1 MRQLVDATVDALARA
16 EASERNY
23 QQRTLIGDGLRLLK
37 QHEAALVKA
46 YQIALLDVFAQGPA
60 KVSAPPVE
68 DTGLDFGEL
77 ALMDEA
83 EMQSQVELA
92 RAQQRAV
99 HATDAVLAD
108 LNALVSSA
116 QGLRSVQAER
126 NPLRPENYVR
136 ALQRVVTETGIPAQV
151 RQLWM
156 QHMSVALG
164 ALLVNE
170 YQHAAQSLRDHGVEP
185 VGYAVLGVPAGALAA
200 ASVQAQGPRT
210 RGAPTSAVEQSSG
223 YAQAWYRSPG
233 EQGEPTKSSW
243 LGGDGF
249 GAAAEEALLTVGM
262 LRQML
267 ASGLDPYAYGVTG
280 ASGLQAPSAGQHVS
294 PEAAAQAMEDVAQLE
309 RLVGKLTSPHGST
322 HMGSHAPLVVPVVQ
336 LASVAEST
344 MGLGSSR
351 STATDLVGRMLKK
364 LAKDQRLLRP
374 VLRAVQE
381 LAPALEQL
389 VQHDSRFFVD
399 GMHPARRLLD
409 EVTRRSLAFESEDA
423 PGFSRFMRLLDEA
436 VDQLRR
442 ANIEDATP
450 FETVLKAL
458 EAAWEVQ
465 ERQRKSEQKAEE
477 RALWREMQAEKVAS
491 DFRQLPEWAQVS
503 VDIADFVTGPWAYVV
518 ALAMQNRS
526 EDGSG
531 GTVQP
536 QRPDPQ
542 ALRALV
548 PLLLWS
554 AQPERAGAEPERL
567 AKVVPE
573 ILAQVQSGLESI
585 AYPRD
590 KAQSFLQR
598 LTELHQTGLAAP
610 AVPAAHPSAAAT
622 QETAAIEAVQEP
634 PLDSSPA
641 GPEQGATVSAEQTQ
655 RQPEFVL
662 GTWVELVS
670 QGRTVRTQ
678 LTWISPNGTL
688 FLFTGADGSTQS
700 MTLRMRDKLLAQGNL
715 HLV

>member
-1 MRQLVDATVDALARA
+1 MRQLVDATHGALANA

-23 QQRTLIGDGLRLLK
+23 QQLTLLGDGLRLLN
-37 QHEAALVKA
+37 QHGATLVKA
-46 YQIALLDVFAQGPA
+46 YPIALLDVFAQGPA

-83 EMQSQVELA
+83 EMQNQVELA
-92 RAQQRAV
+92 RAQQWAL

-108 LNALVSSA
+108 LNALVNSA

-136 ALQRVVTETGIPAQV
+136 ALQRVMAETDVPAQV

-156 QHMSVALG
+156 QHMSMALG

-170 YQHAAQSLRDHGVEP
+170 YRHAVQSLRDHGVEP
-185 VGYAVLGVPAGALAA
+185 VGYAVLGVPVRALAA
-200 ASVQAQGPRT
+200 APVQAQGLRT
-210 RGAPTSAVEQSSG
+210 WGAPTPAVEQSSG
-223 YAQAWYRSPG
+223 YAQSWYRSSG
-233 EQGEPTKSSW
+233 EQGEPTRSSW

-262 LRQML
+262 LLQML

-280 ASGLQAPSAGQHVS
+280 ASGPQAPVVGQHVS
-294 PEAAAQAMEDVAQLE
+294 PEVVVQAMEDVAQLE
-309 RLVGKLTSPHGST
+309 RLVGKLTSPHGSP
-322 HMGSHAPLVVPVVQ
+322 HMGTHALLVAPTVQ
-336 LASVAEST
+336 LASVSEST
-344 MGLGSSR
+344 MGLRSSR
-351 STATDLVGRMLKK
+351 STAANLVGRMLKK
-364 LAKDQRLLRP
+364 LANDQRLLQP

-381 LAPALEQL
+381 FAPALEQL

-436 VDQLRR
+436 VGQLREAR
-442 ANIEDATP
+442 IEDATP

-465 ERQRKSEQKAEE
+465 ERQRKTEQKGEE
-477 RALWREMQAEKVAS
+477 QALWREMQAEKIAS
-491 DFRQLPEWAQVS
+491 DFRRLPQWAQVPT
-503 VDIADFVTGPWAYVV
+503 DIADFVTGPWAHVV
-518 ALAMQNRS
+518 ALAMENRS
-526 EDGSG
+526 EDGAG
-531 GTVQP
+531 GVTQS

-542 ALRALV
+542 ALRAVV

-554 AQPERAGAEPERL
+554 AQPERTGAEPVRS

-573 ILAQVQSGLESI
+573 VLAQVQAGLESI

-598 LTELHQTGLAAP
+598 LTELLQAGLAAP
-610 AVPAAHPSAAAT
+610 AVPAAHPFAAAT
-622 QETAAIEAVQEP
+622 QETAAVEATQEP
-634 PLDSSPA
+634 AMDSPP
-641 GPEQGATVSAEQTQ
+641 GPEQGAAASVEQAQ
-655 RQPEFVL
+655 QQPEFVL

-678 LTWISPNGTL
+678 LTWISPTATL

-700 MTLRMRDKLLAQGNL
+700 MTLRMRNKLLAQGNL
-715 HLV
+715 RLV

>member
-1 MRQLVDATVDALARA
+1 MRQLVDATHGALANA

-23 QQRTLIGDGLRLLK
+23 QQRTLIGDGLRLLN

-46 YQIALLDVFAQGPA
+46 YPIALLDVFAQGPA
-60 KVSAPPVE
+60 KVSAPPVQ

-83 EMQSQVELA
+83 EMQNQVELA
-92 RAQQRAV
+92 RAQQWAL

-108 LNALVSSA
+108 LNALVNSA

-136 ALQRVVTETGIPAQV
+136 ALQRVMAETDVPAQV

-156 QHMSVALG
+156 QHMSMALG

-170 YQHAAQSLRDHGVEP
+170 YRHAVQSLRDHGVEP
-185 VGYAVLGVPAGALAA
+185 VGYAVLGVPVRALAA
-200 ASVQAQGPRT
+200 APVQTQGLRT
-210 RGAPTSAVEQSSG
+210 WGAPTPAVEQSSG
-223 YAQAWYRSPG
+223 YAQSWYRSSG

-280 ASGLQAPSAGQHVS
+280 ASGPQAPVVGQHVS
-294 PEAAAQAMEDVAQLE
+294 PEVVVQAMEDVAQLE
-309 RLVGKLTSPHGST
+309 RLVGKLTSPHGSP
-322 HMGSHAPLVVPVVQ
+322 HMGAHALLVAPTVQ
-336 LASVAEST
+336 LASVSEST
-344 MGLGSSR
+344 MGLRSSR
-351 STATDLVGRMLKK
+351 STAANLVGRMLKK
-364 LAKDQRLLRP
+364 LANDQRLLQP

-381 LAPALEQL
+381 FAPALEQL

-409 EVTRRSLAFESEDA
+409 EVTRRSLAFETEDA

-436 VDQLRR
+436 VGQLREAR
-442 ANIEDATP
+442 IEDATP

-465 ERQRKSEQKAEE
+465 ERQRKTEQKAEE
-477 RALWREMQAEKVAS
+477 QALWREMQAEKIAS
-491 DFRQLPEWAQVS
+491 DFRRLPQWAQVPT
-503 VDIADFVTGPWAYVV
+503 DIADFVTGPWAHVV
-518 ALAMQNRS
+518 ALAMENRS
-526 EDGSG
+526 EDGAG
-531 GTVQP
+531 GVTQS

-542 ALRALV
+542 ALRAVV

-554 AQPERAGAEPERL
+554 AQPERTGAEPVRL

-573 ILAQVQSGLESI
+573 VLAQVQAGLESI

-598 LTELHQTGLAAP
+598 LTELLQAGLAAP

-622 QETAAIEAVQEP
+622 QETAAVEATQEP
-634 PLDSSPA
+634 AMDSPP
-641 GPEQGATVSAEQTQ
+641 GPEQGAAASVEQAQ
-655 RQPEFVL
+655 QQPEFVL

-688 FLFTGADGSTQS
+688 FLFTGTDGSTQS
-700 MTLRMRDKLLAQGNL
+700 MTLRMRNKLLAQGNL
-715 HLV
+715 RLV

>member
-1 MRQLVDATVDALARA
+1 MRQLVDATHGALANA

-23 QQRTLIGDGLRLLK
+23 QQRTLIGDGLRLLN

-46 YQIALLDVFAQGPA
+46 YPIALLDVFAQGPA

-83 EMQSQVELA
+83 EMQNQVELA
-92 RAQQRAV
+92 RAQQWAL

-108 LNALVSSA
+108 LNALVNSA

-136 ALQRVVTETGIPAQV
+136 ALQRVMAETDVPAQV

-156 QHMSVALG
+156 QHMSMALG

-170 YQHAAQSLRDHGVEP
+170 YRHAVQSLRDHGVEP
-185 VGYAVLGVPAGALAA
+185 VGYAVLGVPVRALAA
-200 ASVQAQGPRT
+200 APVQAQGLRT
-210 RGAPTSAVEQSSG
+210 WGAPTPAVEQSSG
-223 YAQAWYRSPG
+223 YAQSWYRSSG
-233 EQGEPTKSSW
+233 EQGEPTRSSW

-280 ASGLQAPSAGQHVS
+280 ASGPQAPVVGQHVS
-294 PEAAAQAMEDVAQLE
+294 PEVVVQAMEDVAQLE
-309 RLVGKLTSPHGST
+309 RLVGKLTSPHGSP
-322 HMGSHAPLVVPVVQ
+322 HMGTHALLVAPTVQ
-336 LASVAEST
+336 LASVSEST
-344 MGLGSSR
+344 MGLRSSR
-351 STATDLVGRMLKK
+351 STAANLVGRMLKK
-364 LAKDQRLLRP
+364 LANDQRLLQP

-381 LAPALEQL
+381 FAPALEQL

-409 EVTRRSLAFESEDA
+409 EVTRRSLAFETEDA

-436 VDQLRR
+436 VGQLREAR
-442 ANIEDATP
+442 IEDATP

-465 ERQRKSEQKAEE
+465 ERQRKTEQKGEE
-477 RALWREMQAEKVAS
+477 QALWREMQAEKIAS
-491 DFRQLPEWAQVS
+491 DFRRLPQWAQVPT
-503 VDIADFVTGPWAYVV
+503 DIADFVTGPWAHVV
-518 ALAMQNRS
+518 ALAMENRS
-526 EDGSG
+526 EDGAG
-531 GTVQP
+531 GVTQS

-542 ALRALV
+542 ALRAVV

-554 AQPERAGAEPERL
+554 AQPERTGAEPVRL

-573 ILAQVQSGLESI
+573 VLAQVQAGLESI

-598 LTELHQTGLAAP
+598 LTELLQAGLAAP

-622 QETAAIEAVQEP
+622 QETAAVEAAQEP
-634 PLDSSPA
+634 AMDSPP
-641 GPEQGATVSAEQTQ
+641 GPEQGAAASVEQAQ
-655 RQPEFVL
+655 QQPEFVL

-688 FLFTGADGSTQS
+688 FLFTGTDGSTQS
-700 MTLRMRDKLLAQGNL
+700 MTLRMRNKLLAQGNL
-715 HLV
+715 RLV

>member
-1 MRQLVDATVDALARA
+1 MRQLVDATHGALANA

-23 QQRTLIGDGLRLLK
+23 QQRMLIGDGRRLLN
-37 QHEAALVKA
+37 QHEATLFKA
-46 YQIALLDVFAQGPA
+46 YPIALLEVFAQGPA
-60 KVSAPPVE
+60 KMSAPLVS
-68 DTGLDFGEL
+68 DTGLDFDGL
-77 ALMDEA
+77 ALLDEA
-83 EMQSQVELA
+83 EMQNQVELA

-136 ALQRVVTETGIPAQV
+136 ALQRVMTEVDIAAPV

-170 YQHAAQSLRDHGVEP
+170 YRHAAQSLREHGVEP
-185 VGYAVLGVPAGALAA
+185 VGYAVLGASAGALSTATL
-200 ASVQAQGPRT
+200 QTQGPRT
-210 RGAPTSAVEQSSG
+210 RSSPIPGAEYGAVHVESR
-223 YAQAWYRSPG
+223 YRSPD
-233 EQGEPTKSSW
+233 EKGEPATSSW

-249 GAAAEEALLTVGM
+249 DAAAEEALLTVGM

-267 ASGLDPYAYGVTG
+267 ASGLDPYAYRVTG
-280 ASGLQAPSAGQHVS
+280 TGGFQAPTLGLHVP
-294 PEAAAQAMEDVAQLE
+294 PEAAMQAMGDVAQLE
-309 RLVGKLTSPHGST
+309 RLVQRLSSPHAPASVGWN
-322 HMGSHAPLVVPVVQ
+322 PLVATSFAHATPYP
-336 LASVAEST
+336 ASTSRLV
-344 MGLGSSR
+344 SSR
-351 STATDLVGRMLKK
+351 STAKDLVGRMLGK
-364 LAKDQRLLRP
+364 LAKNQRLLQP

-381 LAPALEQL
+381 FAPALEQL
-389 VQHDSRFFVD
+389 VQHDSRFFID

-409 EVTRRSLAFESEDA
+409 EITRRSLAFETEDA

-436 VDQLRR
+436 VGQLRS

-458 EAAWEVQ
+458 EATWEVQ
-465 ERQRKSEQKAEE
+465 ERQRNSEQKAEE

-491 DFRQLPEWAQVS
+491 DFRQLPDWARVP

-518 ALAMQNRS
+518 ALAMENRS
-526 EDGSG
+526 EDGG
-531 GTVQP
+531 AGAAQP

-554 AQPERAGAEPERL
+554 AQPERAGVEPERL
-567 AKVVPE
+567 TRVVPE
-573 ILAQVQSGLESI
+573 ILAQVQTGLESI

-598 LTELHQTGLAAP
+598 LTELLQAGLAAT
-610 AVPAAHPSAAAT
+610 AVPAAHPFAAAT
-622 QETAAIEAVQEP
+622 QETATVEAAQEP
-634 PLDSSPA
+634 AMDSPPGS
-641 GPEQGATVSAEQTQ
+641 EQGATVSAEQTQ

-678 LTWISPNGTL
+678 LTWISPNATL

-700 MTLRMRDKLLAQGNL
+700 MTLRMRDKLLVQGNL
-715 HLV
+715 RLV

>member
-1 MRQLVDATVDALARA
+1 MRQLVNVTLETLTNA
-16 EASERNY
+16 EVSERNY
-23 QQRTLIGDGLRLLK
+23 PQRILLNDGLRLL
-37 QHEAALVKA
+37 QRHEAALVKA
-46 YQIALLDVFAQGPA
+46 YPIALLDVFAQGPA
-60 KVSAPPVE
+60 KVSAPPVA

-77 ALMDEA
+77 ALLDEA

-92 RAQQRAV
+92 RAQQRAL

-136 ALQRVVTETGIPAQV
+136 ALQRVMTEADLPGQV

-156 QHMSVALG
+156 QQMSVTLG
-164 ALLVNE
+164 DLLVNE
-170 YQHAAQSLRDHGVEP
+170 YRHAAQSLRDHGVEP
-185 VGYAVLGVPAGALAA
+185 VGYAVLGMPVGILAPA
-200 ASVQAQGPRT
+200 P
-210 RGAPTSAVEQSSG
+210 AVEQSG
-223 YAQAWYRSPG
+223 GHAQSWYRGPA
-233 EQGEPTKSSW
+233 EQGEPTRSSW

-280 ASGLQAPSAGQHVS
+280 ASGLQAPMVGLHV
-294 PEAAAQAMEDVAQLE
+294 PPKAAAQAMEDVAQLE
-309 RLVGKLTSPHGST
+309 RLVRTLTSPHGATALGSNASLAAPAVPLAPVPEST
-322 HMGSHAPLVVPVVQ
+322 TG
-336 LASVAEST
+336 LASSQ
-344 MGLGSSR
+344 SI
-351 STATDLVGRMLKK
+351 ATDLVGRMLGK

-409 EVTRRSLAFESEDA
+409 EITRRSLAFETEDA

-436 VDQLRR
+436 VDQLRK
-442 ANIEDATP
+442 ASIEDATP

-477 RALWREMQAEKVAS
+477 RALWREMQAEKIAA
-491 DFRQLPEWAQVS
+491 DFRQWPEWAQVPA
-503 VDIADFVTGPWAYVV
+503 DIADFVTGPWAYAV
-518 ALAMQNRS
+518 ALAMENRS
-526 EDGSG
+526 EEEG
-531 GTVQP
+531 GNSAAQP

-542 ALRALV
+542 ALCAMV

-554 AQPERAGAEPERL
+554 AQPERAGTEPERL
-567 AKVVPE
+567 AKVIPE
-573 ILAQVQSGLESI
+573 LLAQLQSGLESI

-598 LTELHQTGLAAP
+598 LTELHQAGLAPP
-610 AVPAAHPSAAAT
+610 AVPAAHPSAAAA
-622 QETAAIEAVQEP
+622 QETAAVEAAPEP
-634 PLDSSPA
+634 SMDSPP
-641 GPEQGATVSAEQTQ
+641 GPEQGAAASVVQAQ

-662 GTWVELVS
+662 GTWVELTS

-678 LTWISPNGTL
+678 LTWVSPNATL

-715 HLV
+715 RLV

>member
-1 MRQLVDATVDALARA
+1 MRQLVDATHGALANA

-23 QQRTLIGDGLRLLK
+23 QQRTLIGDGLRLLN

-46 YQIALLDVFAQGPA
+46 YPIALLDVFAQGPA
-60 KVSAPPVE
+60 KVSAPPVQ

-83 EMQSQVELA
+83 EMQNQVELA
-92 RAQQRAV
+92 RAQQWAL

-108 LNALVSSA
+108 LNALVNSA

-136 ALQRVVTETGIPAQV
+136 ALQRVMAETDVPAQV

-156 QHMSVALG
+156 QHMSMALG

-170 YQHAAQSLRDHGVEP
+170 YRHAVQSLRDHGVEP
-185 VGYAVLGVPAGALAA
+185 VGYAVLGVPVRALAA
-200 ASVQAQGPRT
+200 APVQTQGLRT
-210 RGAPTSAVEQSSG
+210 WGAPTPAVEQSSG
-223 YAQAWYRSPG
+223 YAQSWYRSSG

-280 ASGLQAPSAGQHVS
+280 ASGPQAPVVGQHVS
-294 PEAAAQAMEDVAQLE
+294 PEVVVQAMEDVAQLE
-309 RLVGKLTSPHGST
+309 RLVGKLTSPHGSP
-322 HMGSHAPLVVPVVQ
+322 HMGAHALLVAPTVQ
-336 LASVAEST
+336 LASVSEST
-344 MGLGSSR
+344 MGLRSSR
-351 STATDLVGRMLKK
+351 STAANLVGRMLKK
-364 LAKDQRLLRP
+364 LANDQRLLQP

-381 LAPALEQL
+381 FAPALEQL

-409 EVTRRSLAFESEDA
+409 EVTRRSLAFEIEDA

-436 VDQLRR
+436 VGQLREAR
-442 ANIEDATP
+442 IEDATP

-465 ERQRKSEQKAEE
+465 ERQRKTEQKAEE
-477 RALWREMQAEKVAS
+477 QALWREMQAEKIAS
-491 DFRQLPEWAQVS
+491 DFRRLPQWAQVPT
-503 VDIADFVTGPWAYVV
+503 DIADFVTGPWAHVV
-518 ALAMQNRS
+518 ALAMENRS
-526 EDGSG
+526 EDGAG
-531 GTVQP
+531 GVTQS

-542 ALRALV
+542 ALRAVV

-554 AQPERAGAEPERL
+554 AQPERTGAEPVRL

-573 ILAQVQSGLESI
+573 VLAQVQAGLESI

-598 LTELHQTGLAAP
+598 LTELLQAGLAAP

-622 QETAAIEAVQEP
+622 QETAAVEATQEP
-634 PLDSSPA
+634 AMDSPP
-641 GPEQGATVSAEQTQ
+641 GPEQGAAASVEQAQ
-655 RQPEFVL
+655 QQPEFVL

-688 FLFTGADGSTQS
+688 FLFTGTDGSTQS
-700 MTLRMRDKLLAQGNL
+700 MTLRMRNKLLAQGNL
-715 HLV
+715 RLV

>member
-1 MRQLVDATVDALARA
+1 MRQLVDATHGALANA

-23 QQRTLIGDGLRLLK
+23 QQRTLLGDGLRLLN
-37 QHEAALVKA
+37 QHGATLVKA
-46 YQIALLDVFAQGPA
+46 YPIALLDVFAQGPA
-60 KVSAPPVE
+60 KVSASPAE

-77 ALMDEA
+77 ALLDEA

-99 HATDAVLAD
+99 YATDAVLAD

-136 ALQRVVTETGIPAQV
+136 ALQRVMTDADIAAPV

-170 YQHAAQSLRDHGVEP
+170 YRHAAQSLREHGVEP
-185 VGYAVLGVPAGALAA
+185 VGYAMLGVPVGALAA

-210 RGAPTSAVEQSSG
+210 SGAPPSEVKQSSG

-233 EQGEPTKSSW
+233 EQGQPTRSSS

-267 ASGLDPYAYGVTG
+267 SSGLDPYTYGVAG
-280 ASGLQAPSAGQHVS
+280 ASGPQAPSAGQHVS
-294 PEAAAQAMEDVAQLE
+294 PEAVVQAMEDVAQLE

-322 HMGSHAPLVVPVVQ
+322 HMSSHASLVAPVVQ

-344 MGLGSSR
+344 MGLGSSQ

-364 LAKDQRLLRP
+364 LAKDRRLLQP

-381 LAPALEQL
+381 FAPALEQL
-389 VQHDSRFFVD
+389 VQHDSRFFID

-409 EVTRRSLAFESEDA
+409 EITRRSLAFESEDA

-436 VDQLRR
+436 VGQLREAR
-442 ANIEDATP
+442 IEDATP

-465 ERQRKSEQKAEE
+465 VRQRKTEQKAEE
-477 RALWREMQAEKVAS
+477 QALWREMQAEKIAC
-491 DFRQLPEWAQVS
+491 DFRQLPDWARVP

-518 ALAMQNRS
+518 ALAMESQS
-526 EDGSG
+526 EDGSA
-531 GTVQP
+531 GTAQP
-536 QRPDPQ
+536 QRLDPQ

-548 PLLLWS
+548 PLLLWG

-567 AKVVPE
+567 TRVVPE
-573 ILAQVQSGLESI
+573 ILAQVQTGLESI

-598 LTELHQTGLAAP
+598 LTELLQAGLAAT
-610 AVPAAHPSAAAT
+610 AVPAAHPFAAAT
-622 QETAAIEAVQEP
+622 QETAAVEAAQEP
-634 PLDSSPA
+634 PLDSPA
-641 GPEQGATVSAEQTQ
+641 KPEQGATFSAEQTQ

-678 LTWISPNGTL
+678 LTWISPNATL

-715 HLV
+715 RLV

>member
-1 MRQLVDATVDALARA
+1 MRQLVDAVVEALARA

-23 QQRTLIGDGLRLLK
+23 QQRTLFGDGLRLLN

-46 YQIALLDVFAQGPA
+46 YPIALLDVFAQGPA
-60 KVSAPPVE
+60 KVAAPPVE

-92 RAQQRAV
+92 RAQQLAA
-99 HATDAVLAD
+99 HATDAVLAE

-136 ALQRVVTETGIPAQV
+136 ALQRVMAETDVPAQV

-156 QHMSVALG
+156 QHMSVTLG
-164 ALLVNE
+164 GLLVNE
-170 YQHAAQSLRDHGVEP
+170 YRHAAQSLRDHGVEP
-185 VGYAVLGVPAGALAA
+185 VGYAVLGVPVGVLAA
-200 ASVQAQGPRT
+200 APVQAQGPRT
-210 RGAPTSAVEQSSG
+210 WVAPTPAVEQSGGHAPS
-223 YAQAWYRSPG
+223 WYRGPA
-233 EQGEPTKSSW
+233 EQGEPTRSSW

-280 ASGLQAPSAGQHVS
+280 ASGLQAPTVGLHVP

-309 RLVGKLTSPHGST
+309 RLVGKLSS
-322 HMGSHAPLVVPVVQ
+322 SHAPTIVGSN
-336 LASVAEST
+336 ASVAMPSAHAAPYAVST
-344 MGLGSSR
+344 TGLASSQ

-364 LAKDQRLLRP
+364 LAKDQRLLQP

-389 VQHDSRFFVD
+389 VQHDSQFFID

-409 EVTRRSLAFESEDA
+409 EVTRRSLAFETEDA

-436 VDQLRR
+436 VGQLRK

-450 FETVLKAL
+450 FEAVLKAL

-477 RALWREMQAEKVAS
+477 QALWREMQAEKVAA
-491 DFRQLPEWAQVS
+491 DFRQLPQWTQAPA
-503 VDIADFVTGPWAYVV
+503 DIADFVTGPWAYAV
-518 ALAMQNRS
+518 ALAMEDRS
-526 EDGSG
+526 ADDAGSAA
-531 GTVQP
+531 QP
-536 QRPDPQ
+536 LRPDPQ
-542 ALRALV
+542 ALRAMV

-567 AKVVPE
+567 AKLVPE

-598 LTELHQTGLAAP
+598 LTELHQAGLAPP

-622 QETAAIEAVQEP
+622 QETAAAEVAQEP
-634 PLDSSPA
+634 SMDSPA
-641 GPEQGATVSAEQTQ
+641 GPEQGATANTEQTQ
-655 RQPEFVL
+655 QQPKFVL
-662 GTWVELVS
+662 GTWVELTS

-678 LTWISPNGTL
+678 LTWISPNATL

-700 MTLRMRDKLLAQGNL
+700 MTLRMREKLLAQGNL
-715 HLV
+715 RLV

>member
-1 MRQLVDATVDALARA
+1 MRQLVDATHGALANA

-23 QQRTLIGDGLRLLK
+23 QQRTLIGDGLRLLN

-46 YQIALLDVFAQGPA
+46 YPIALLDVFAQGPA

-83 EMQSQVELA
+83 EMQNQVELA
-92 RAQQRAV
+92 RAQQWAL

-108 LNALVSSA
+108 LNALVNSA

-136 ALQRVVTETGIPAQV
+136 ALQRVMAETDVPAQV

-156 QHMSVALG
+156 QHMSMALG

-170 YQHAAQSLRDHGVEP
+170 YRHAVQSLRDHGVEP
-185 VGYAVLGVPAGALAA
+185 VGYAVLGVPVRALAA
-200 ASVQAQGPRT
+200 APVQAQGLRT
-210 RGAPTSAVEQSSG
+210 WGAPTPAVEQSSG
-223 YAQAWYRSPG
+223 YAQSWYRSSG
-233 EQGEPTKSSW
+233 EQGEPTRSSW

-280 ASGLQAPSAGQHVS
+280 ASGPQAPVVGQHVS
-294 PEAAAQAMEDVAQLE
+294 PEVVVQAMEDVAQLE
-309 RLVGKLTSPHGST
+309 RLVGKLTSPHGSP
-322 HMGSHAPLVVPVVQ
+322 HMGTHALLVAPTVQ
-336 LASVAEST
+336 LASVSEST
-344 MGLGSSR
+344 MGLRSSR
-351 STATDLVGRMLKK
+351 STAANLVGRMLKK
-364 LAKDQRLLRP
+364 LANDQRLLQP

-381 LAPALEQL
+381 FAPALEQL

-409 EVTRRSLAFESEDA
+409 EVTRRSLAFETEDA

-436 VDQLRR
+436 VGQLREAR
-442 ANIEDATP
+442 IEDATP

-465 ERQRKSEQKAEE
+465 ERQRKTEQKGEE
-477 RALWREMQAEKVAS
+477 QALWREMQAEKIAS
-491 DFRQLPEWAQVS
+491 DFRRLPQWAQVPT
-503 VDIADFVTGPWAYVV
+503 DIADFVTGPWAHVV
-518 ALAMQNRS
+518 ALAMENRS
-526 EDGSG
+526 EDGAG
-531 GTVQP
+531 GVTQS

-542 ALRALV
+542 ALRAVV

-554 AQPERAGAEPERL
+554 AQPERTGAEPVRL

-573 ILAQVQSGLESI
+573 VLAQVQAGLESI

-598 LTELHQTGLAAP
+598 LTELLQAGLAAP

-622 QETAAIEAVQEP
+622 QETAAVEATQEP
-634 PLDSSPA
+634 AMDSPP
-641 GPEQGATVSAEQTQ
+641 GPEQGAAASVEQAQ
-655 RQPEFVL
+655 QQPEFVL

-688 FLFTGADGSTQS
+688 FLFTGTDGSTQS
-700 MTLRMRDKLLAQGNL
+700 MTLRMRNKLLAQGNL
-715 HLV
+715 RLV